1 MVFCECGL
9 SSEIC
14 SENTTA
20 SGQVS
25 SSFTK
30 RTSKVHSYSFFH
42 FILYRKGVSDDY
54 LKEKAKL
61 CGEEEARRRRE
72 EREASLAAQKRR
84 YQTSPDGSTSP
95 NLQSGSRRDN
105 SSVKV
110 RQARG

>member
-1 MVFCECGL
+1 M
-9 SSEIC
+9 
-14 SENTTA
+14 
-20 SGQVS
+20 
-25 SSFTK
+25 
-30 RTSKVHSYSFFH
+30 
-42 FILYRKGVSDDY
+42 SDDY

-72 EREASLAAQKRR
+72 EREASLAAQQRR